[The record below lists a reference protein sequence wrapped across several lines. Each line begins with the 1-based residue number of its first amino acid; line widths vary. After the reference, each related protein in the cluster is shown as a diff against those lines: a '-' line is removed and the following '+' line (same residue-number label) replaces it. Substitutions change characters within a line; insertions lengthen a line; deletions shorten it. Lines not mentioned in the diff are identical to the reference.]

1 MGNTFKNITS
11 IFDQKDFKLLVLGL
25 DNAGKTTIA
34 HQLRLG
40 EYIKTIPNIDFN
52 VEAIETKN
60 IQMIIWDIIN
70 VKPLNRYR

>member
-1 MGNTFKNITS
+1 MGNTFKKIRS
-11 IFDQKDFKLLVLGL
+11 IFGEKDYKLLVLGL